1 MKPVTESNLSVRA
14 PGQRVAAMRDG
25 CGLLEYRWRRAQRV
39 ILSRR
44 EPGVLRAARGL
55 YGCVNFRQ
63 GKRASPTG
71 YPVDSCECDPPGVIG
86 AKRSGG
92 LPRGRG

>member
-44 EPGVLRAARGL
+44 EPGVLRATRGL
-55 YGCVNFRQ
+55 YGCVNLRQ
-63 GKRASPTG
+63 GKRPVLLATRSTPAS
-71 YPVDSCECDPPGVIG
+71 VIL
-86 AKRSGG
+86 R
-92 LPRGRG
+92 R